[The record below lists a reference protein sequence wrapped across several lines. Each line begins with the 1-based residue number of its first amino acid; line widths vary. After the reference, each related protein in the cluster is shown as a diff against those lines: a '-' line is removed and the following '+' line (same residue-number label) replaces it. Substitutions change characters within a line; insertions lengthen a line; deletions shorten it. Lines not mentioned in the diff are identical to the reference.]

1 MWTPWGK
8 SQEET
13 EFPGGIRFVSTAS
26 HGGFK
31 VPLPLLDRMPVKV
44 RSATFRGLGLQG
56 WFEED
61 CDASLV
67 PVWFPESFS
76 VEQVAHAIEFRG
88 VLVERGLAVAS

>member
-31 VPLPLLDRMPVKV
+31 VPAHLLDRVPLEV
-44 RSATFRGLGLQG
+44 REGTFGKLGVEG

-67 PVWFPESFS
+67 PVWFPESFTA
-76 VEQVAHAIEFRG
+76 EQVARAAEFRA
-88 VLVERGLAVAS
+88 VLVARGLATG